1 MTDDYYRFDEKAHL
15 LKGENTGNV
24 YRLGDRVKVQV
35 AAVKLEER
43 KIDFALVDVLE
54 RAAAGRGPAV
64 PPRVRPGLRVR
75 RAGAGAGTG
84 REAPPRRAA
93 APADEAAGADR
104 PPPGVGRNT

>member
-54 RAAAGRGPAV
+54 RAAAGRGPGR
-64 PPRVRPGLRVR
+64 PPARPT
-75 RAGAGAGTG
+75 RASRPAGRGRGRERG

-93 APADEAAGADR
+93 APR
-104 PPPGVGRNT
+104 GRRRR